1 MGRDAMAQDARIE
14 NKPRYVIEVDSQF
27 IKATPYE
34 ITYENGREIHHDE
47 NVEWYTDMTIYKFKP
62 KEVDEK
68 GMAMMTS
75 SLKPTIFLLS
85 GGGFAQLDNQT
96 ELNPANNR
104 LHSNIKLASKLANE
118 GYNVFWINYQLEINL
133 VSKLLMSFL
142 FSDLG
147 SGCNITDSTQ
157 AKARMEHASLK
168 SFRDFRVKFQD
179 IINDPAN
186 NVDINNVFISGISA
200 GAILTIYSVFLD
212 QSEIPGGLSYINCS
226 GATLPIVTIGANHAL
241 RIDGYPMPA
250 IKGIIPMAG
259 ASFYNNIFN
268 NTAHS
273 NNVAVNFMQ
282 GTCDELIN
290 QEEGRVG
297 YKLVVSSPPLVVVPN
312 SYVANRYP
320 HVYGS
325 RYLYNTLKNNH
336 TKIGFG
342 QVINGGHAIIT
353 LKSDAENLQSGAWDI
368 LDVPS
373 YQNPPYVPNMSL
385 PMNPRDIVFDNISTF
400 MKRAMGET
408 GYPAWSNHAYSVFPD
423 MPTTLCLT
431 DDQTLIE
438 PPIITVDLV
447 CGTVAAVV
455 SNPPSWAIIT
465 WTVSPNLQ
473 IVGSNTGVAISYKNL
488 STGSGWVKASVNYGG
503 GVVIPVTKN
512 VLVPSTCPTPCNS
525 ILYFNDQTVSA
536 NTSIIHCGN
545 IHSQNVK
552 VNSGVS
558 LVLDAT
564 GYVLITSNF
573 EVPLGATLDINP

>member
-1 MGRDAMAQDARIE
+1 
-14 NKPRYVIEVDSQF
+14 
-27 IKATPYE
+27 
-34 ITYENGREIHHDE
+34 
-47 NVEWYTDMTIYKFKP
+47 
-62 KEVDEK
+62 
-68 GMAMMTS
+68 
-75 SLKPTIFLLS
+75 
-85 GGGFAQLDNQT
+85 
-96 ELNPANNR
+96 
-104 LHSNIKLASKLANE
+104 
-118 GYNVFWINYQLEINL
+118 
-133 VSKLLMSFL
+133 
-142 FSDLG
+142 
-147 SGCNITDSTQ
+147 
-157 AKARMEHASLK
+157 
-168 SFRDFRVKFQD
+168 
-179 IINDPAN
+179 
-186 NVDINNVFISGISA
+186 
-200 GAILTIYSVFLD
+200 
-212 QSEIPGGLSYINCS
+212 
-226 GATLPIVTIGANHAL
+226 
-241 RIDGYPMPA
+241 
-250 IKGIIPMAG
+250 
-259 ASFYNNIFN
+259 
-268 NTAHS
+268 
-273 NNVAVNFMQ
+273 
-282 GTCDELIN
+282 
-290 QEEGRVG
+290 
-297 YKLVVSSPPLVVVPN
+297 
-312 SYVANRYP
+312 
-320 HVYGS
+320 
-325 RYLYNTLKNNH
+325 
-336 TKIGFG
+336 
-342 QVINGGHAIIT
+342 
-353 LKSDAENLQSGAWDI
+353 
-368 LDVPS
+368 
-373 YQNPPYVPNMSL
+373 
-385 PMNPRDIVFDNISTF
+385 